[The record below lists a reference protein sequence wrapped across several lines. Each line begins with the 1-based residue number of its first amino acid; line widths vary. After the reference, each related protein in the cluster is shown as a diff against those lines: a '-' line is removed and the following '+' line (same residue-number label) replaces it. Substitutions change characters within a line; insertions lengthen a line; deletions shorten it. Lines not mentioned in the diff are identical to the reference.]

1 MSNYSLTTFVN
12 PLSSTDKL
20 IKVYDNNLVVKWQIN
35 PFTVKNVFVLNNLL
49 KVSLNSDRT
58 ITLDFSSTNEAKLA
72 LPIIKSQI
80 ETLVNEPPLRIDKIV
95 EEYVGPIGIDNNL
108 FFIGTTQSVVG
119 TSSTASATASYLQIQ
134 VNGINYKIPL
144 FL

>member
-20 IKVYDNNLVVKWQIN
+20 IKVYDENLNVKWQIN
-35 PFTVKNVFVLNNLL
+35 PFTIKNVFVLNNLL
-49 KVSLNSDRT
+49 KISLKSDRV
-58 ITLDFSSTNEAKLA
+58 ITLDFNSTNEAKLA

-80 ETLVNEPPLRIDKIV
+80 TQLTDEKPLRIDKDV
-95 EEYVGPIGIDNNL
+95 DEYYGPIGINVDRL
-108 FFIGTTQSVVG
+108 FVGTSQSIVA
-119 TSSTASATASYLQIQ
+119 TSSTASGTASFLQIE